1 MTVLAKQE
9 LQKIFKDMDDEQFTP
24 NGIDLRLKG
33 VYLPENISRGVFGI
47 TKGQKMIPE
56 LIEIPPLQG
65 AYVLNPERKYYIN
78 CGHIDIPKD
87 CVQFYYLRSTF
98 MRAGLELYSSVGD
111 AGYSGDLIFAV
122 QVSGVASLVV
132 EQNERIVQ
140 AVTHRLSSATEGY
153 DGDYQNNKI
162 YKESESDLINPEYT
176 ESIE

>member
-1 MTVLAKQE
+1 MTVLAEQE
-9 LQKIFKDMDDEQFTP
+9 LRKIFKDMDDEQFTP

-33 VYLPENISRGVFGI
+33 VYLPENISRSVHGI
-47 TKGQKMIPE
+47 SKGQKIIPQ
-56 LIEIPPLQG
+56 LIKIPPLDG
-65 AYVLNPERKYYIN
+65 AYLLNPEKKYYIN

-87 CVQFYYLRSTF
+87 CVQFYYLRSTL

-122 QVSGVASLVV
+122 KVSGVASIII

-140 AVTHRLSSATEGY
+140 AITHTLTSASKGY

-162 YKESESDLINPEYT
+162 YNEDESDLINPEY
-176 ESIE
+176 IEG

>member
-1 MTVLAKQE
+1 MTVLAEQE
-9 LQKIFKDMDDEQFTP
+9 LRKIFKDMDDEQFTP
-24 NGIDLRLKG
+24 NGIDLRLQA

-47 TKGQKMIPE
+47 TKGQKIIPQ
-56 LIEIPPLQG
+56 LIEIPPLDG
-65 AYVLNPERKYYIN
+65 AYVLNPEKKYYIN

-87 CVQFYYLRSTF
+87 CVQFYYLRSTL

-122 QVSGVASLVV
+122 KVSGVSSIVI

-140 AVTHRLSSATEGY
+140 AVTHKLTSVTEGY

-162 YKESESDLINPEYT
+162 YEDETDLINPEYT
-176 ESIE
+176 E